1 MASSTGSRVAPQ
13 PSRPGRGGGI
23 VLVADDEEAI
33 RHIAT
38 RMLEQA
44 GLTVMTASDGR
55 QAVEVFREHAD
66 ELAAVLLDLTMP
78 EMDGEEALDEI

>member
-1 MASSTGSRVAPQ
+1 
-13 PSRPGRGGGI
+13 
-23 VLVADDEEAI
+23 
-33 RHIAT
+33 
-38 RMLEQA
+38 MLEQA